1 MNLTSLL
8 SSGLIAAVVAVFL
21 IARQFV
27 PRSINPL
34 WMLGVP
40 LVAGFL
46 GVQALAGS
54 PPAGGT
60 ALALLAVNLGL
71 GAGAGL
77 LRGVTVRI
85 WQDPARGWM
94 MQGTALTFVLWL
106 VTIGLKVGFG
116 IADRGAFSTSEIGLL
131 VAVTFGAQNLAVWA
145 RMAGLLPGRAYDRAG

>member
-1 MNLTSLL
+1 MNATNLL
-8 SSGLIAAVVAVFL
+8 SNGLIVAVVAVFL
-21 IARQFV
+21 IARQFA

-40 LVAGFL
+40 LVAGYL

-54 PPAGGT
+54 PPAGVT

-71 GAGAGL
+71 GAAMGL
-77 LRGVTVRI
+77 LRGATVRI

-94 MQGTALTFVLWL
+94 TQGTVLTFVLWL

-116 IADRGAFSTSEIGLL
+116 LADHAAFSTGEIGLL
-131 VAVTFGAQNLAVWA
+131 AGVTFGAQNLAVWA
-145 RMAGLLPGRAYDRAG
+145 RMAGLLPARAYDRAG